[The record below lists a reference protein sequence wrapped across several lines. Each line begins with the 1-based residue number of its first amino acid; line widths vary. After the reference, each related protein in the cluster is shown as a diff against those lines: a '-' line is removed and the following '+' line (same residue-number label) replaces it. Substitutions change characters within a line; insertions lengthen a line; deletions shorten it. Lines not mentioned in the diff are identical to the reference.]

1 MLLLLDT
8 HALVWS
14 LTSRSRFSAEVLDS
28 ISDVGNDV
36 WVSAIS
42 AYEIEYKRPR
52 DPELQKMPADLDDA
66 VRRQGLSWLPMTA
79 THGAT
84 AARLP
89 LHHPDPW
96 DRILVAQAMLEG
108 MTLVTIDRK
117 LSRYGVPTLW

>member
-14 LTSRSRFSAEVLDS
+14 LTNRSRMSAEVLDL
-28 ISDVGNDV
+28 IADVANDV

-52 DPELQKMPADLDDA
+52 DSELRKMPDDLNDV
-66 VRRQGLSWLPMTA
+66 VRLQGLSWLPMTQA
-79 THGAT
+79 HGVM

-89 LHHPDPW
+89 QHHRDPW

-117 LSRYGVPTLW
+117 LSRYDVPILW